1 MVFALQP
8 ISART
13 VAYMNF
19 VIFFSFPEEIV
30 RGTRFAF
37 VLLSCGSE
45 ATAPNSGIRKIS
57 RFQRDFKKERPSEP
71 YRFSRKLLSAG
82 GLSGWEIALTALL
95 LALGRRYQSVET
107 DALVELDAKDQS
119 DFEQYTL
126 KLSNA
131 NVVDGAGA
139 KFPEEFFRPQGA
151 KVVDDE
157 GPQVKDVVPGHTI
170 PFLYND
176 YLGS

>member
-1 MVFALQP
+1 M
-8 ISART
+8 
-13 VAYMNF
+13 
-19 VIFFSFPEEIV
+19 
-30 RGTRFAF
+30 
-37 VLLSCGSE
+37 
-45 ATAPNSGIRKIS
+45 
-57 RFQRDFKKERPSEP
+57 
-71 YRFSRKLLSAG
+71 
-82 GLSGWEIALTALL
+82 
-95 LALGRRYQSVET
+95 
-107 DALVELDAKDQS
+107 ELDAKDQS

-176 YLGS
+176 HLGSQQLRLYRRTKAARPASDDQHLKSIKEIGIGSFV